1 MLQMDEELY
10 LAAMMAY
17 EDEIRHAVVAG
28 KGWINEK
35 VLSLDAGRTKLQW
48 LHDANYI
55 ICGDP
60 GEVSIEFDDL
70 CMPHVY
76 DADGW
81 EWIICNY
88 RDSADGQQLCL
99 VRKDQMMSLEYY
111 GGPEGLAEALKL
123 AALDDLE

>member
-60 GEVSIEFDDL
+60 GEVPMAGS
-70 CMPHVY
+70 
-76 DADGW
+76 
-81 EWIICNY
+81 
-88 RDSADGQQLCL
+88 
-99 VRKDQMMSLEYY
+99 
-111 GGPEGLAEALKL
+111 GLSVITAIVPMDNSCAWCGRIR
-123 AALDDLE
+123 